1 MDQKTDQKID
11 KGIDQKIFDRTI
23 LENGETLF
31 IRDLSRSISDDA
43 FQVTM
48 EAKME
53 VAVVPAILSPEI
65 LGETPF
71 EEVVQKVGETV
82 LFEHREVRN
91 FIMADDRESVF
102 EKLVD
107 TFRTNLVPYL
117 SKPEFPA
124 KLVMKKFRD

>member
-1 MDQKTDQKID
+1 MDQKND
-11 KGIDQKIFDRTI
+11 KSIDQKIFDTTI
-23 LENGETLF
+23 LKNGQTLF
-31 IRDLSRSISDDA
+31 IRDLSRSISADA

-48 EAKME
+48 EARIE
-53 VAVVPAILSPEI
+53 VAVTPAVLSPET
-65 LGETPF
+65 LGNTPF
-71 EEVVQKVGETV
+71 EEVIKKVGDTV

-91 FIMADDRESVF
+91 FIMADDRQSVF

-124 KLVMKKFRD
+124 RLVMKEFRD